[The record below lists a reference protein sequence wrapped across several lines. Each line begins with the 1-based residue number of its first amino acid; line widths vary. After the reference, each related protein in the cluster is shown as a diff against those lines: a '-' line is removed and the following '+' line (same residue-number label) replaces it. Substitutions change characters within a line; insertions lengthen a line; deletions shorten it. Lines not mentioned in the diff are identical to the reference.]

1 MEQARLAVP
10 STGLA
15 ERVLMNA
22 TFYRGDRVQAMR
34 WADGMLAGAR
44 ATGDAGR
51 VAHALYMHSVAR
63 SSVGEPERAV
73 DLAREAQLE
82 ADRSGSPTAL
92 ARAAYAAAL
101 PLGSTEPERALTL
114 LDSAAELA
122 GSVGGRWMRAFAL
135 TQAMWL
141 RAQQGDTETALRG
154 YREVVETWY
163 RGGDWANQW
172 LSLRQ
177 LAGVLASAGQ
187 EEEAALLLGAVSAA
201 GATTALP
208 FAPSDAD
215 TLQRISDRAERRLG
229 SEQMVEAQRQG
240 RRMRDEAVVALALAA
255 IDDLVD

>member
-1 MEQARLAVP
+1 
-10 STGLA
+10 
-15 ERVLMNA
+15 MNA
-22 TFYRGDRVQAMR
+22 VFYRGDRQQAMR

-44 ATGDAGR
+44 STGVAGR
-51 VAHALYMHSVAR
+51 IAHALYMHSVAR
-63 SSVGEPERAV
+63 SSVGEP
-73 DLAREAQLE
+73 DLAVELARQAQREAE
-82 ADRSGSPTAL
+82 RSGSKTAL

-101 PLGSTEPERALTL
+101 PLGGTEPERSLEL
-114 LDSAAELA
+114 LDSAAGLA

-141 RAQQGDTETALRG
+141 RAQQGHTEAALRG

-177 LAGVLASAGQ
+177 LAGVLVSAGRD
-187 EEEAALLLGAVSAA
+187 EEAALLFGAVSAA

-215 TLQRISDRAERRLG
+215 TLHRVSEEVERRLG
-229 SEQMVEAQRQG
+229 TNEMLATQRRG
-240 RRMRDEAVVALALAA
+240 RGMRDEAVVALALDT
-255 IDDLVD
+255 IDDVVG